1 MVCANCGM
9 TKEEHK
15 SGLAHNWHLGH
26 QCAGYEDDFFAAD
39 REKRLRLAQGL
50 CPLCGGETLPFDDD
64 NPFGEKKS
72 VCRERECGF
81 VFYDA
86 SGAPVEAAYDGTD
99 LIGR

>member
-1 MVCANCGM
+1 M
-9 TKEEHK
+9 TSVDAKTTLH
-15 SGLAHNWHLGH
+15 AI
-26 QCAGYEDDFFAAD
+26 EDWYAAD

-72 VCRERECGF
+72 VCRERECKYL
-81 VFYDA
+81 FYDA

-99 LIGR
+99 LIGSGLLAIGSEERNG